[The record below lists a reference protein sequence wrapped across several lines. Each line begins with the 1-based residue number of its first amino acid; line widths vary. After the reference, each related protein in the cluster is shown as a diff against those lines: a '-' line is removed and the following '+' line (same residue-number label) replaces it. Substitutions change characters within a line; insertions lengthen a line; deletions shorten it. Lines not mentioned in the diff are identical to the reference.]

1 MKNKIEDIVFTKDKS
16 QRAKKE
22 QVIKNLIQDPAEKEK
37 IVKEFQE
44 ALDNSGKRIEFIRQ
58 QIDLKLKL
66 QEVSEIISLSYIAKN
81 YFNKTRQW
89 LYQRI
94 NGNVVD
100 GKKREFTNEQ
110 IKTLNFALKDIS
122 KKIGSLSV

>member
-22 QVIKNLIQDPAEKEK
+22 RAIKKLIQDPVEKEK

-58 QIDLKLKL
+58 QIDLKIKL

-100 GKKREFTNEQ
+100 GKKREFTSEQ
-110 IKTLNFALKDIS
+110 MKTLNLALKDIS